1 MSFFVNGV
9 TIEADVYRFY
19 AARGER
25 RKIIE
30 LQDIFHGKRT
40 EDIFADAD
48 APYRKVRQSRIGGV
62 TVLYEPPKDFIENI
76 RTYADDL
83 DVLLLYDN
91 SGSMQNVVGYPN
103 VVNS

>member
-1 MSFFVNGV
+1 MPSGHRVFSPEAADVDVIFVNGV

-48 APYRKVRQSRIGGV
+48 AP
-62 TVLYEPPKDFIENI
+62 
-76 RTYADDL
+76 
-83 DVLLLYDN
+83 
-91 SGSMQNVVGYPN
+91 
-103 VVNS
+103 